1 MNTVPSLAEEDIDS
15 SVQSKWQRLLDLS
28 IEVIGVPFALITH
41 SNASES
47 EILLHSGDTDF
58 EWNLGGKLSHNLEML
73 VKAVG
78 ESKEELAVED
88 ASHTDRLAK
97 TKGNAP
103 GFAAFSGCPILW
115 PSGQIF
121 GTICVLDTQPRLFS
135 ELNRKILGE
144 FAGIIQSDLASLL
157 LQKDYAGMQVNLT
170 HIESDLKDERGRFDQ
185 IFQTSTS
192 GILITSMK
200 DGIILD
206 ANYTYQRLFG
216 YSRDELVGKSAA
228 ELNIYVNASDRNHVI
243 AKLRKGEQVRDYEMP
258 LRAKNGE
265 SRVVLGTVQP
275 IILGGTNCLI
285 TSIYDITSLR
295 HIEHESKLLNERYML
310 ATRAAQAGI
319 WDWDIV
325 NNVLVWDQRMYQ
337 IYDATKEAFGGAY
350 EAWLARILPEDMEK
364 ADLDSR
370 LALLGEKEYD
380 TEFRIHTSDGSIRN
394 IKAYGDVIR
403 DAAGSPLRMVGA
415 NFDITDRKILE
426 QDVQESEKKYRD
438 LFHENSAIRI
448 VIDVDTG
455 NLFDVNPAACSFY
468 GYTREQLLSM
478 NVTAINSMPIDLVL
492 SILDMAYQKK
502 RNYFQATHIR
512 SNGEMRD
519 VEIFNGPIN
528 INQRRYLNCIVHDIT
543 ERKEMEEKLIASEA
557 RYREIFHNNAAVQL
571 VVDAHDSSIVDAN
584 RAACEY
590 YGYSLKEITT
600 KTVFDINP
608 NSKEE
613 IRRIFQES
621 AKRGSN
627 HFVTQHFRAD
637 HSIRDVEIFNGKIII
652 DGRDL
657 LHVIIYDITESTRA
671 LMNLEKSEQRFRQ
684 LIENSPDGIVVETD
698 GQFAYVNQKALE
710 LFRAQDIQ
718 DLIGTSFVDSFK
730 QDGRTHIQ
738 ALLAELDEGKKARIL
753 CEETI
758 QRLDGMQVD
767 IELSAVPFRFN
778 ERNGSLI
785 YLRDMTERK
794 EFEKAKEDMELQL
807 RQKQKLESIGTLAG
821 GVAHEINNP
830 INGIINYA
838 ELIENGNITTEQVKT
853 FSQGI
858 IHEGKRIA
866 EIVKNLLSFARQE
879 KQTHSPARIEDII
892 DQSVSLMRVMLRHD
906 QITLE
911 LDIPEDLPS
920 IKCRSQQ
927 IQQVIMNLLTNARD
941 ALNAKYPGYHAD
953 KIIRIDCMMFHRDG
967 RRWFQ
972 ITVKDNGTGIPAEI
986 MERIFDPFFTT
997 KPRDEGTGLGLS
1009 ISHGIVKDHHGEL
1022 YFETEPG
1029 EYTKAILVLPVDNGW
1044 SV

>member
-1 MNTVPSLAEEDIDS
+1 MLLKMLRMRISGRN
-15 SVQSKWQRLLDLS
+15 QR
-28 IEVIGVPFALITH
+28 
-41 SNASES
+41 
-47 EILLHSGDTDF
+47 GD
-58 EWNLGGKLSHNLEML
+58 
-73 VKAVG
+73 
-78 ESKEELAVED
+78 
-88 ASHTDRLAK
+88 
-97 TKGNAP
+97 AP
-103 GFAAFSGCPILW
+103 GVAAFLGCPILW
-115 PSGQIF
+115 PSGEVY
-121 GTICVLDTQPRLFS
+121 GTVCVLDTQPRLFS
-135 ELNRKILGE
+135 ELNRKLLGE
-144 FAGIIQSDLASLL
+144 FAGMIQSDLASLL
-157 LQKDYAGMQVNLT
+157 LQKDHAGMQVNLT
-170 HIESDLKDERGRFDQ
+170 RAERDLKDERDRFDQ

-192 GILITSMK
+192 GILITSLK

-206 ANYTYQRLFG
+206 ANYTYQRVFG
-216 YSRDELVGKSAA
+216 YSREELVGRSAA
-228 ELNIYVNASDRNHVI
+228 ELNIYVNATDRDHVI
-243 AKLRKGEQVRDYEMP
+243 AKLRNGEQVRDYEMP

-265 SRVVLGTVQP
+265 SRIVLGTVQP
-275 IILGGTNCLI
+275 IILGGTNCLV

-295 HIEHESKLLNERYML
+295 QLEHASALLNERYML

-325 NNVLVWDQRMYQ
+325 NNILVWDQRMYQ
-337 IYDATKEAFGGAY
+337 IYDAAKEEFGGAY

-364 ADLDSR
+364 ADLDSKQ
-370 LALLGEKEYD
+370 ALLGVKEYD

-403 DAAGSPLRMVGA
+403 DAAGNALRMVGV
-415 NFDITDRKILE
+415 NFDITDRTKLE
-426 QDVQESEKKYRD
+426 DDLIESEQKYRD
-438 LFHENSAIRI
+438 LFNQSSAVRI

-455 NLFDVNPAACSFY
+455 ELFDVNPAACSFY
-468 GYTREQLLSM
+468 GYTREQLLRM
-478 NVTAINSMPIDLVL
+478 NVTAINNMPIDLVL
-492 SILDMAYQKK
+492 SILEMAYQKK
-502 RNYFQATHIR
+502 RNYFQATHRR

-608 NSKEE
+608 NSREE

-627 HFVTQHFRAD
+627 HFVSQHFRAD
-637 HSIRDVEIFNGKIII
+637 HSIRDVEIFNGKITI

-671 LMNLEKSEQRFRQ
+671 LTNLEKSEQRFRQ
-684 LIENSPDGIVVETD
+684 LIENSPDGIVVETE

-710 LFRAQDIQ
+710 LFRAQDNQ
-718 DLIGTSFVDSFK
+718 DLIGTSFVDRFK

-794 EFEKAKEDMELQL
+794 EFEKTKEDMEMQL

-953 KIIRIDCMMFHRDG
+953 KIIRIDCMMFHLDG

>member
-1 MNTVPSLAEEDIDS
+1 MNTVPTLVEEAIDS
-15 SVQSKWQRLLDLS
+15 SIQSKWQRLLDLS
-28 IEVIGVPFALITH
+28 IEVIRVPVALITRRN
-41 SNASES
+41 SSGS
-47 EILLHSGDTDF
+47 EILLRGGEASP
-58 EWNLGGKLSHNLEML
+58 EWNFSGKFSQDLSML
-73 VKAVG
+73 VR
-78 ESKEELAVED
+78 AVEEAKD
-88 ASHTDRLAK
+88 EFAIEDVSQTDQSAK
-97 TKGNAP
+97 TKGHAS
-103 GFAAFSGCPILW
+103 GFAALLGCPILW
-115 PSGQIF
+115 PSGEVF
-121 GTICVLDTQPRLFS
+121 GTVCVLDMQPRQFS
-135 ELNRKILGE
+135 QPSRKLLGG
-144 FAGIIQSDLASLL
+144 FAATMQSDLSNLL
-157 LQKDYAGMQVNLT
+157 LQKDYSDIQAKLAGA
-170 HIESDLKDERGRFDQ
+170 ERDLKDERDSFDA

-192 GILITSMK
+192 GILITSLK

-206 ANYTYQRLFG
+206 ANDTYQRLFG
-216 YSRDELVGKSAA
+216 YTRDELVGRSAA
-228 ELNIYVNASDRNHVI
+228 ELNIYVNATDRDHVI
-243 AKLRKGEQVRDYEMP
+243 EKLRSGEQVRDYEMT

-265 SRVVLGTVQP
+265 SRVVLGTVLP
-275 IILGGTNCLI
+275 IMLGEKNCLF

-295 HIEHESKLLNERYML
+295 HIEHASMLLSERYLL

-325 NNVLVWDQRMYQ
+325 NNVLVWDHRMYQ
-337 IYDATKEAFGGAY
+337 IYDAGKEEFGGAY
-350 EAWLARILPEDMEK
+350 EAWLARIHPDDLAS
-364 ADLDSR
+364 ADLESKM
-370 LALLGEKEYD
+370 ALSGEKEYNP
-380 TEFRIHTSDGSIRN
+380 EFRIQISDGSIRY
-394 IKAYGDVIR
+394 IKAYGNVIR
-403 DAAGSPLRMVGA
+403 DAAGNPLRMVGV
-415 NFDITDRKILE
+415 NYDITERKKLE
-426 QDVQESEKKYRD
+426 QDLVESEQKYRD
-438 LFHENSAIRI
+438 LFNQSSAVRI
-448 VIDVDTG
+448 VIDVENG

-478 NVTAINSMPIDLVL
+478 NVTAINSMPIELVL

-502 RNYFQATHIR
+502 RNYFQAVHKR
-512 SNGEMRD
+512 SNGEMRE
-519 VEIFNGPIN
+519 VEIFNGPID

-571 VVDAHDSSIVDAN
+571 VVDAHNSSIVDAN
-584 RAACEY
+584 HAACEY

-613 IRRIFQES
+613 IRRIVQES

-627 HFVTQHFRAD
+627 HFITQHFRAD
-637 HSIRDVEIFNGKIII
+637 RSIRDVEIFNGKISIE
-652 DGRDL
+652 GRDL

-671 LMNLEKSEQRFRQ
+671 ITNLEKSEHRFRQ

-718 DLIGTSFVDSFK
+718 DLIGASFADRFK
-730 QDGRTHIQ
+730 QDERKHIQ
-738 ALLAELDEGKKARIL
+738 ALLADLNEGKKTRIL
-753 CEETI
+753 REETI

-794 EFEKAKEDMELQL
+794 EFEKAKEDMEMQL

-838 ELIENGNITTEQVKT
+838 ELIEDGNITQEQVKT

-879 KQTHSPARIEDII
+879 KQTHSPAQIKDII
-892 DQSVSLMRVMLRHD
+892 EQSVSLMRVMLRHD

-911 LDIPEDLPS
+911 LDIPENLPS

-953 KIIRIDCMMFHRDG
+953 KIIRIDCMMFQQDG
-967 RRWFQ
+967 RRWFR
-972 ITVKDNGTGIPAEI
+972 ITVRDNGTGIPAEI
-986 MERIFDPFFTT
+986 MERMFDPFFTT